1 MDTLFN
7 SSHYRERR
15 PFRQPLPSPSTTLPK
30 ACFLVEGGPQLLFSW
45 YLGVSHS
52 YHRVYRGGRRL
63 RAEPYGKQTWQAF
76 RSAQLRHLAP
86 GRPLG
91 AARLHAG
98 TPRFPL
104 RPVTSAGRSTRSAQA
119 ARSRSAQADA
129 SRTPRASRA
138 RSSFEGT
145 GFAPTASPV
154 SAAGGS
160 QSFAATDSLAH
171 AKAARKKSRG
181 KKIALG
187 IAAALVV
194 ILAGAGTALALYLNG
209 INATIQGGLDDA
221 EFKELGEQLAPA
233 KADGSYYVGIFGS
246 DARKGETASR
256 SDVTM
261 LARIDPDKGVVD
273 LISVPRDTMIN
284 IEGHG
289 TQKINAAYAF
299 GGPSEAV
306 KTLSTFAGVPITHYV
321 EVHFEELKD
330 VVNELGGI
338 QVNVPESF
346 YSDTS
351 GISLE
356 AGEQTLDG
364 DQALAFARERHATRA
379 GDFSRA
385 QAQRMIIE
393 AIVEKVLSKSITEI
407 PGTVESLARCVTTDY
422 SVTDLVSL
430 ALTFKDKGLTMYSAA
445 CPSYTLNQDGISY
458 VGTQYA
464 EWQDMMRRVD
474 AGLDPTD
481 TSAEIPEP
489 QASDTELGA
498 ATNAASPAEYRD
510 LMADALTTDDVVD
523 VE

>member
-1 MDTLFN
+1 MANRPGKHSAPLN
-7 SSHYRERR
+7 SGTSRR
-15 PFRQPLPSPSTTLPK
+15 GAHSAPLGSTQ
-30 ACFLVEGGPQLLFSW
+30 GRRG
-45 YLGVSHS
+45 SHS
-52 YHRVYRGGRRL
+52 
-63 RAEPYGKQTWQAF
+63 A
-76 RSAQLRHLAP
+76 
-86 GRPLG
+86 
-91 AARLHAG
+91 
-98 TPRFPL
+98 
-104 RPVTSAGRSTRSAQA
+104 PVTSAGRSTRSAQA
-119 ARSRSAQADA
+119 D
-129 SRTPRASRA
+129 ASRA

-160 QSFAATDSLAH
+160 QSFAATDSLAR

-194 ILAGAGTALALYLNG
+194 VLAGAGGALALYLNG

-273 LISVPRDTMIN
+273 LVSVPRDTMIE

-338 QVNVPESF
+338 QVNVPEGF

-351 GISLE
+351 GLTID

-364 DQALAFARERHATRA
+364 DQALAFARERHAVSG

-393 AIVEKVLSKSITEI
+393 AIVKKVLAASPTEI

-458 VGTQYA
+458 VGTQYK

-474 AGLDPTD
+474 AGLDPAD
-481 TSAEIPEP
+481 TSVEIPEP

-498 ATNAASPAEYRD
+498 ATNARSPQDYEGLLEGA
-510 LMADALTTDDVVD
+510 MTTDDVKTA
-523 VE
+523 E

>member
-1 MDTLFN
+1 M
-7 SSHYRERR
+7 SI
-15 PFRQPLPSPSTTLPK
+15 K
-30 ACFLVEGGPQLLFSW
+30 
-45 YLGVSHS
+45 
-52 YHRVYRGGRRL
+52 
-63 RAEPYGKQTWQAF
+63 
-76 RSAQLRHLAP
+76 
-86 GRPLG
+86 
-91 AARLHAG
+91 
-98 TPRFPL
+98 
-104 RPVTSAGRSTRSAQA
+104 
-119 ARSRSAQADA
+119 
-129 SRTPRASRA
+129 
-138 RSSFEGT
+138 
-145 GFAPTASPV
+145 
-154 SAAGGS
+154 
-160 QSFAATDSLAH
+160 
-171 AKAARKKSRG
+171 
-181 KKIALG
+181 
-187 IAAALVV
+187 
-194 ILAGAGTALALYLNG
+194 
-209 INATIQGGLDDA
+209 DDA
-221 EFKELGEQLAPA
+221 ERQELEEELTPVNSASDPF
-233 KADGSYYVGIFGS
+233 YVLILGS
-246 DARKGETASR
+246 DARESDSGSR
-256 SDVTM
+256 SDVIM
-261 LARIDPDKGVVD
+261 LARVDP
-273 LISVPRDTMIN
+273 SVGSVSLVSIPRDTMVTIN
-284 IEGHG
+284 GS

-481 TSAEIPEP
+481 PSVEIPEP

-498 ATNAASPAEYRD
+498 ATNAASPAEYQD

>member
-1 MDTLFN
+1 MANRPGKHSAPLN
-7 SSHYRERR
+7 SGTSRR
-15 PFRQPLPSPSTTLPK
+15 GAHSAPLGS
-30 ACFLVEGGPQLLFSW
+30 AQGRRG
-45 YLGVSHS
+45 SHS
-52 YHRVYRGGRRL
+52 
-63 RAEPYGKQTWQAF
+63 A
-76 RSAQLRHLAP
+76 
-86 GRPLG
+86 
-91 AARLHAG
+91 
-98 TPRFPL
+98 
-104 RPVTSAGRSTRSAQA
+104 PVTSAGRSTRSAQA
-119 ARSRSAQADA
+119 ARSRSAQADV
-129 SRTPRASRA
+129 SRTPRAARA

-160 QSFAATDSLAH
+160 QSFAATDSLAR

-194 ILAGAGTALALYLNG
+194 VLAGAGTALALYLNG

-261 LARIDPDKGVVD
+261 LARIDPEAGVVD
-273 LISVPRDTMIN
+273 LISVPRDTMID

-364 DQALAFARERHATRA
+364 DQALAFARERHA
-379 GDFSRA
+379 
-385 QAQRMIIE
+385 
-393 AIVEKVLSKSITEI
+393 
-407 PGTVESLARCVTTDY
+407 
-422 SVTDLVSL
+422 
-430 ALTFKDKGLTMYSAA
+430 
-445 CPSYTLNQDGISY
+445 
-458 VGTQYA
+458 
-464 EWQDMMRRVD
+464 
-474 AGLDPTD
+474 
-481 TSAEIPEP
+481 
-489 QASDTELGA
+489 
-498 ATNAASPAEYRD
+498 
-510 LMADALTTDDVVD
+510 
-523 VE
+523 

>member
-1 MDTLFN
+1 MAN
-7 SSHYRERR
+7 R
-15 PFRQPLPSPSTTLPK
+15 PGKHSAPLPS
-30 ACFLVEGGPQLLFSW
+30 
-45 YLGVSHS
+45 
-52 YHRVYRGGRRL
+52 RGGRRG
-63 RAEPYGKQTWQAF
+63 AHSADFSAYG
-76 RSAQLRHLAP
+76 RSPQGANP
-86 GRPLG
+86 G
-91 AARLHAG
+91 AAGHG
-98 TPRFPL
+98 
-104 RPVTSAGRSTRSAQA
+104 
-119 ARSRSAQADA
+119 
-129 SRTPRASRA
+129 RA
-138 RSSFEGT
+138 RSAFDDT
-145 GFAPTASPV
+145 GFAAAPSPV
-154 SAAGGS
+154 TPGAAAS
-160 QSFAATDSLAH
+160 RSFSATDSLAR

-187 IAAALVV
+187 IVGALAV
-194 ILAGAGTALALYLNG
+194 IIIGAGTAAALYLNN
-209 INATIQGGLDDA
+209 INSTIQDMD
-221 EFKELGEQLAPA
+221 ETEKMELTEQLAPP
-233 KADGSYYVGIFGS
+233 KATDGSYYVGIFGS

-273 LISVPRDTMIN
+273 LVSVPRDTMID

-321 EVHFEELKD
+321 EVHFEELQD

-338 QVNVPESF
+338 QVNVPEGF

-351 GISLE
+351 GLTIE

-364 DQALAFARERHATRA
+364 AQALAFARERHATRA

-393 AIVEKVLSKSITEI
+393 AIVEKVLDASPTEI
-407 PGTVESLARCVTTDY
+407 PGIVESLARCVTTDY
-422 SVTDLVSL
+422 SVSDLVSL
-430 ALTFKDKGLTMYSAA
+430 ALTFKDSGLTMYSAA

-458 VGTQYA
+458 VGTQYV

-474 AGLDPTD
+474 AGLDPND
-481 TSAEIPEP
+481 TEVEIPEP

-498 ATNAASPAEYRD
+498 ATNAASPQDYEG
-510 LMADALTTDDVVD
+510 LMADAMTTDDVVQVD
-523 VE
+523 

>member
-1 MDTLFN
+1 M
-7 SSHYRERR
+7 
-15 PFRQPLPSPSTTLPK
+15 
-30 ACFLVEGGPQLLFSW
+30 
-45 YLGVSHS
+45 
-52 YHRVYRGGRRL
+52 
-63 RAEPYGKQTWQAF
+63 
-76 RSAQLRHLAP
+76 
-86 GRPLG
+86 
-91 AARLHAG
+91 
-98 TPRFPL
+98 
-104 RPVTSAGRSTRSAQA
+104 
-119 ARSRSAQADA
+119 
-129 SRTPRASRA
+129 
-138 RSSFEGT
+138 
-145 GFAPTASPV
+145 
-154 SAAGGS
+154 
-160 QSFAATDSLAH
+160 
-171 AKAARKKSRG
+171 
-181 KKIALG
+181 
-187 IAAALVV
+187 
-194 ILAGAGTALALYLNG
+194 
-209 INATIQGGLDDA
+209 
-221 EFKELGEQLAPA
+221 
-233 KADGSYYVGIFGS
+233 GIFGS

-261 LARIDPDKGVVD
+261 LARIDPEAGVVD
-273 LISVPRDTMIN
+273 LISVPRDTMID

-481 TSAEIPEP
+481 TSVEIPEP
-489 QASDTELGA
+489 QASDTELGT

>member
-1 MDTLFN
+1 M
-7 SSHYRERR
+7 R
-15 PFRQPLPSPSTTLPK
+15 P
-30 ACFLVEGGPQLLFSW
+30 
-45 YLGVSHS
+45 VS
-52 YHRVYRGGRRL
+52 
-63 RAEPYGKQTWQAF
+63 YG
-76 RSAQLRHLAP
+76 AP
-86 GRPLG
+86 GAYG
-91 AARLHAG
+91 S
-98 TPRFPL
+98 
-104 RPVTSAGRSTRSAQA
+104 SATY
-119 ARSRSAQADA
+119 
-129 SRTPRASRA
+129 
-138 RSSFEGT
+138 
-145 GFAPTASPV
+145 
-154 SAAGGS
+154 GGG
-160 QSFAATDSLAH
+160 QSFSATDSLAR

-181 KKIALG
+181 KKVALG
-187 IAAALVV
+187 VAIALVV
-194 ILAGAGTALALYLNG
+194 ALAGGGTALAMYLNG
-209 INATIQGGLDDA
+209 INNTIQGGMD
-221 EFKELGEQLAPA
+221 ETERMELADQLAPS
-233 KADGSYYVGIFGS
+233 KSADGSYYVGIFGS

-273 LISVPRDTMIN
+273 LISVPRDTMID

-306 KTLSTFAGVPITHYV
+306 KTLSAFAGAPITHYV

-338 QVNVPESF
+338 EVNVPESF

-351 GISLE
+351 GISIE
-356 AGEQTLDG
+356 AGEQVLDG
-364 DQALAFARERHATRA
+364 DKALAFARERHATRA

-393 AIVEKVLSKSITEI
+393 AIVKKVLAASPTEI

-474 AGLDPTD
+474 AGLDPND

-489 QASDTELGA
+489 QASDTTLGA
-498 ATNAASPAEYRD
+498 ATNATSPKDYEG
-510 LMADALTTDDVVD
+510 LLADALTTDDVVD